1 MFSVCLPSG
10 YSFDLPSGPPERCN
24 ERRLGLASLIF
35 LLTALGVRREWGPRS
50 LLRSLGEHQWL
61 DSMVYGRYNELV
73 FMEFINQ
80 HSHHVCGQHP
90 GDATMAICMG
100 NCLSFLPDMFQR
112 KPARDRRITGSNF
125 ATALKKYL
133 GKSYPQVILVCG
145 PKNAGVYFTQS
156 GQIWVHSLNTLE
168 PKKTTGKEM
177 IDTQHRLNLFPELDE
192 GRKFQQSPQIVRDK
206 KHKSCVS

>member
-125 ATALKKYL
+125 ATALKISWQVL
-133 GKSYPQVILVCG
+133 PTSYTGLRSQKCWRLFYAKRTDMG
-145 PKNAGVYFTQS
+145 SFTKHT
-156 GQIWVHSLNTLE
+156 GT
-168 PKKTTGKEM
+168 KKTTGKEM